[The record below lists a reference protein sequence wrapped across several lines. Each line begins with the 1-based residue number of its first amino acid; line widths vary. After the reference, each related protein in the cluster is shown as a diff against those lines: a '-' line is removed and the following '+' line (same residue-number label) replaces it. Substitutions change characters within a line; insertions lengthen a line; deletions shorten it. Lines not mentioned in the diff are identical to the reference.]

1 MALSRT
7 SVKCLLCQGSV
18 SISSGDL
25 DKMKLHMENDHDIF
39 YQKDLIIALNFLEE
53 FEREEIVEKGLPR
66 MKVIFDNIKKFNMNK
81 LSLKRGFHDVPENE
95 QMIRSQEKKVKLTE
109 VIMNNNDEGLG
120 DDHDSEAERKP
131 EEVQEGGKGDGDK
144 FSYLDVEV
152 SSDDDDDNLETFID
166 KPDAASS
173 SGDQEEVVLRKS
185 EAEISDD
192 DGSNFTA
199 TVQTLKHQIKA
210 LQAASNGIMET
221 TAADG
226 RNGKKIKKLGKKRR
240 KILNDEHV
248 PSTDQRSSL
257 KRMPLTRCDLCNKDY
272 ATKSTMKKHRK
283 ICLRL
288 QNAAM
293 KVDDNSTIDETEG
306 MLEEEE
312 KREIKGSPVSEGP
325 LIKIKNSSTILYSAS
340 KKASKVGENSKSPS
354 LPKPPLSNPLVSA
367 STKSHSKKAKSSACK
382 FCGKMMLNSNLSRH
396 VKRHHNENEDIND
409 SEEDPPQVVKEVV
422 HLKCKL
428 CNDPAQ
434 SIEELRKHSSEV
446 HDLDYDDIEK
456 MLGGENS
463 TSTLNEERPEKP
475 KADKEEVKDKTR
487 VRQNVLIK
495 KEIMDEMLIS
505 GKI

>member
-81 LSLKRGFHDVPENE
+81 LSLKRGFNGVPDHE
-95 QMIRSQEKKVKLTE
+95 QMIRSQEKKMKITE

-120 DDHDSEAERKP
+120 DDHVSEAKRKP

-152 SSDDDDDNLETFID
+152 SSDDDDDDGNLEIVID
-166 KPDAASS
+166 KPDAS
-173 SGDQEEVVLRKS
+173 SGGVEEEVVQTDA

-192 DGSNFTA
+192 DRSSFTA

-210 LQAASNGIMET
+210 LQAASNSIMET

-226 RNGKKIKKLGKKRR
+226 GNGKIKKLGKIKR
-240 KILNDEHV
+240 KILNV
-248 PSTDQRSSL
+248 PSSSSNQRSSPES
-257 KRMPLTRCDLCNKDY
+257 RPLTRCDLCNKDY

-288 QNAAM
+288 QNAVN
-293 KVDDNSTIDETEG
+293 KVDENSTIAEPVG
-306 MLEEEE
+306 FSEEEQMRKE
-312 KREIKGSPVSEGP
+312 TGSPVSEGP
-325 LIKIKNSSTILYSAS
+325 LIMDPSSILNSAS
-340 KKASKVGENSKSPS
+340 KNASKVGENSKSPS
-354 LPKPPLSNPLVSA
+354 LPKPLLSHPLGSA
-367 STKSHSKKAKSSACK
+367 SKSHSKKAKSSACK

-396 VKRHHNENEDIND
+396 VKRHHSNGNEDIND
-409 SEEDPPQVVKEVV
+409 SDEDPPQVVKEIVQ
-422 HLKCKL
+422 LKCKL

-463 TSTLNEERPEKP
+463 TEERPEKP
-475 KADKEEVKDKTR
+475 KADKEEVKGKTR

-495 KEIMDEMLIS
+495 KEIMDEMLMS
-505 GKI
+505 GKT